1 MILLDTNVISE
12 LMRAK
17 PAQIVLDWFGQHD
30 ATDLFISAVTEA
42 ELRTGVAILPDGQR
56 RDRLQLAI
64 DAMIDQ
70 DFQGRVLPF
79 DSLAAKAYA
88 EIAAQRRATGRPIAE
103 ADCQIAAIARAT
115 PRTRAVRR
123 TSICTCLDTLGYVG
137 IDGFRALASVRACV
151 SIDDNRAAF
160 GTLSCVNEVGAG
172 GRATGKERARKPRA
186 KVTRSACA
194 GARTPSHPP
203 MTYRVSGRTPTSY
216 LPKVAFMYAMRSAIC

>member
-12 LMRAK
+12 LMRTE

-30 ATDLFISAVTEA
+30 AADLFMSAITEA

-88 EIAAQRRATGRPIAE
+88 EIAAQRRAAGRPIAE
-103 ADCQIAAIARAT
+103 ADCQIAAIARASDA
-115 PRTRAVRR
+115 PIATRNVKDFDGCGVRV
-123 TSICTCLDTLGYVG
+123 INPWN
-137 IDGFRALASVRACV
+137 A
-151 SIDDNRAAF
+151 
-160 GTLSCVNEVGAG
+160 E
-172 GRATGKERARKPRA
+172 
-186 KVTRSACA
+186 
-194 GARTPSHPP
+194 
-203 MTYRVSGRTPTSY
+203 
-216 LPKVAFMYAMRSAIC
+216 